1 MVQDNNMG
9 KTDDLFKKI
18 GAIKGKFHARVG
30 MMKDRNRKDV
40 KEAEQIKKRW
50 KGYTE
55 KLYQTKNK
63 KQKQETLMTQIT
75 TRHGHSP
82 RTGHHGV

>member
-55 KLYQTKNK
+55 KLYQKKKTKNK
-63 KQKQETLMTQIT
+63 NKK
-75 TRHGHSP
+75 P
-82 RTGHHGV
+82 

>member
-1 MVQDNNMG
+1 MVQDNKMG

-18 GAIKGKFHARVG
+18 GAIKGKFHSRVG
-30 MMKDRNRKDV
+30 MMDRNGKDV
-40 KEAEQIKKRW
+40 KETEQTKKRW

-55 KLYQTKNK
+55 KLYQKKPK